1 MATDDHEPT
10 KSESLTNRLKRQRQ
24 RQMNR
29 DLEAL
34 HSNPDITADDHDDAS
49 QVAKKLLEPVR
60 PVRPFRSKPVQS

>member
-29 DLEAL
+29 DLKAL
-34 HSNPDITADDHDDAS
+34 HSNPDITVDDHEDAS
-49 QVAKKLLEPVR
+49 RVAKKLLEPVS
-60 PVRPFRSKPVQS
+60 PVRPFRSRPVQS